1 MEKKPDMVKDMMER
15 LENGVKAIQNSEEY
29 KAYLQTMS
37 KFTNYSFYNSMLIH
51 MQNPDAT
58 LVAGFRS
65 WEKNFERHVKK
76 GEKGIRILAPV
87 PVKKKKTG
95 SDEED
100 VLGKE
105 ETEEPEIAYIRYR
118 TVSVFD
124 VSQTEG
130 KPLPDFGPKEL
141 SGDMED
147 FDAFYGAV
155 SEFSPA
161 EIRFDEIPGDAKG
174 YYSSSNKEIVI
185 RDGMSE
191 AQTAKTMVHEVAHAW
206 LHDREKMA
214 SRSEKKNRS
223 EIETEAESVAFV
235 VSSHFGLDTSDYSFP
250 YVAGWLKGKN
260 LKDMYQS
267 VETIRRFSA
276 EMIQEISRNMERFR
290 EEELEQGRAR

>member
-1 MEKKPDMVKDMMER
+1 
-15 LENGVKAIQNSEEY
+15 
-29 KAYLQTMS
+29 
-37 KFTNYSFYNSMLIH
+37 

-235 VSSHFGLDTSDYSFP
+235 VSSHFGLDTSGLFFP
-250 YVAGWLKGKN
+250 ICCRLAERKKPERHVPVCGN
-260 LKDMYQS
+260 HP
-267 VETIRRFSA
+267 EISA

>member
-87 PVKKKKTG
+87 PVKKKKTE
-95 SDEED
+95 SDGED
-100 VLGKE
+100 ALGKE
-105 ETEEPEIAYIRYR
+105 ETEETEIAYIRYR

-130 KPLPDFGPKEL
+130 KPLPEFGSKEL
-141 SGDMED
+141 SGDMEE
-147 FDAFYGAV
+147 FDAFFGAV
-155 SEFSPA
+155 SEFSPVG
-161 EIRFDEIPGDAKG
+161 IRFDEIPGSAKG
-174 YYSSSNKEIVI
+174 YYSNSNKEIVI

-206 LHDREKMA
+206 LHDREEMA
-214 SRSEKKNRS
+214 SRGEKKNRS

-250 YVAGWLKGKN
+250 YVVGWLKGKN
-260 LKDMYQS
+260 LKDMYRS

-276 EMIQEISRNMERFR
+276 EMIQEISRNMEQFR
-290 EEELEQGRAR
+290 EEEMEQGRAR

>member
-1 MEKKPDMVKDMMER
+1 M
-15 LENGVKAIQNSEEY
+15 
-29 KAYLQTMS
+29 
-37 KFTNYSFYNSMLIH
+37 
-51 MQNPDAT
+51 
-58 LVAGFRS
+58 
-65 WEKNFERHVKK
+65 
-76 GEKGIRILAPV
+76 
-87 PVKKKKTG
+87 
-95 SDEED
+95 
-100 VLGKE
+100 
-105 ETEEPEIAYIRYR
+105 
-118 TVSVFD
+118 
-124 VSQTEG
+124 
-130 KPLPDFGPKEL
+130 PDFGPKEL